1 MLHIRSVA
9 SLSPMRGVL
18 AERFSTP
25 RRRFREGDAGAVV
38 VVVVPPLLTAAV
50 ACDALLE
57 VLAVTVAALA
67 TGAAVVL
74 LATGA
79 AVVLLAT
86 GAAVAEST
94 LALYIAKCSAA
105 SSAVSNELGQ
115 SGSRTYSVENTFTAK
130 DPFILVVMWRYPV
143 LCWLP
148 YAAAN
153 TARSSGRPA
162 ARAAANASSAVIV
175 PWARER
181 RRCAGIS
188 S

>member
-57 VLAVTVAALA
+57 VLVVTVAA
-67 TGAAVVL
+67 

-105 SSAVSNELGQ
+105 SSAVSNDTGQ
-115 SGSRTYSVENTFTAK
+115 SGSRTYSVLAHSRRT
-130 DPFILVVMWRYPV
+130 I
-143 LCWLP
+143 
-148 YAAAN
+148 
-153 TARSSGRPA
+153 RSS
-162 ARAAANASSAVIV
+162 
-175 PWARER
+175 WL
-181 RRCAGIS
+181 
-188 S
+188 